1 MWKCLTVGFLSLI
14 SGIAHAQLAFEAT
27 TKDVHVPPQ
36 ENTALVEFPFKNGG
50 KEAVTLARYESSCS
64 CMDAKVTGGAQGK
77 DGAIRFEPGQSGM
90 VRATFNMNNFSGEVE
105 KVITLYT
112 DKDSNDNP
120 SIRLTAKVHIP
131 VIVDVSPK
139 TVRWDQHESPVAKV
153 VTVRMNYEKPVR
165 LLSAKSGNDRFSL
178 SVKTVEEGK
187 LYEITVT
194 PKDTDTTGIGVIRLE
209 TDCPI
214 ERHKIQQAFVLIKK
228 PESPV
233 RK

>member
-1 MWKCLTVGFLSLI
+1 MWKCLTAGILPFLC
-14 SGIAHAQLAFEAT
+14 GIVHAQLAFET
-27 TKDVHVPPQ
+27 TSKDVHVPPQ
-36 ENTALVEFPFKNGG
+36 DNTALVEFPFKNGG

-64 CMDAKVTGGAQGK
+64 CMDAKVTGGTQGK
-77 DGAIRFEPGQSGM
+77 DGEIRFEPGQNGM

-112 DKDSNDNP
+112 DKDPNDQP
-120 SIRLTAKVHIP
+120 SIKLIAKVHIP

-139 TVRWDQHESPVAKV
+139 TVRWDLHEAPTAKI
-153 VTVRMNYEKPVR
+153 VTVKMQYEKPVK
-165 LLSAKSGNDRFSL
+165 LLSAKSGNDRFAL

-187 LYEITVT
+187 HYEITVT

-214 ERHKIQQAFVLIKK
+214 ERHKIQQSFVLIKK
-228 PESPV
+228 PENPV
-233 RK
+233 RQ